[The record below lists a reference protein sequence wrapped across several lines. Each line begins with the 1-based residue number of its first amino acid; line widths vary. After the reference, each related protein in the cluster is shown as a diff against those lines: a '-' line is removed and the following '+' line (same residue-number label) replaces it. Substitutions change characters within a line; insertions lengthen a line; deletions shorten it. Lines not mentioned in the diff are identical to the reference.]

1 MLRTFFQNPENPG
14 RKLPPLLDYST
25 LQTVPQTTR
34 LSSAAPCPCTVCS
47 LARMDLS
54 SYSKFIKECS
64 NKVGRPLDKQSIE
77 PPKKIVLCDSCFSEL
92 APGKPHVCQKT
103 VKRNNIVSLI
113 RSTSVASQSAVMASS
128 LKTLAEDIG
137 ESSRGGTLHLQ
148 SGSKQLEVKV
158 GQSRKRPQAVQFSHE
173 NLRRLGTKLNLS
185 NNSIM

>member
-1 MLRTFFQNPENPG
+1 MLRTFLQDPENPG
-14 RKLPPLLDYST
+14 GKLTPLLDYSI
-25 LQTVPQTTR
+25 LQTAPQTTR

-47 LARMDLS
+47 LAKMDLS
-54 SYSKFIKECS
+54 SYSKFIKEHS

-92 APGKPHVCQKT
+92 APGKPHVCQKS

-148 SGSKQLEVKV
+148 SGSKQLEVIV